1 MLTGF
6 ISKAGKK
13 FSAYLVLGADGEAG
27 KITFDFPPAE
37 TLAKVTPAMT
47 AQESK
52 ETGQRLFK
60 SRQYAEAIPLLKLA
74 AEAFPKDETLWQ
86 ELVMSCR
93 DSGQHEQTV
102 EFGKQAVRLHS
113 RSDWLWRELGNAL
126 IVIDRLDEAEKSL
139 NNARN
144 LNPDAEWHWRYTAKL
159 RRKQKN
165 LEGEIEALEN
175 LHALG
180 KANATELNQLGI
192 AYHNSNPPNFAKAL
206 EFYRL
211 AATTNPDT
219 AYFFNMGLVFGHPEV
234 SQDADAADAYRRA
247 LALKPDFERAKKSL
261 DSIKTLKLVPLD
273 AMVSTW
279 ARRTPGG
286 LIQNDEFFQFYLSPF
301 ETLQIAKFKNGE
313 TLDVKMIQRAKK
325 RLLQE
330 IELND
335 GKVSWLDDYALDKS
349 RALALED
356 EILDESKRHFHLAVF
371 ENKPLLHFLTRG
383 DVEHFLYSDD
393 YFPQQSLELLD
404 EEPEFRDFLSKPFA
418 NQYNLVLSRAIE
430 QRAIPVIETLFDGRR
445 WVNQA
450 DEDICFRGAYKRV
463 GDLVQLMRAK
473 AAEGEKR
480 KVSVREMEDFLRQH
494 SFTNLFN
501 LLPTAFRSA
510 QSELVAEILQLAVSC
525 YNEHSDAD
533 LSRGVLN
540 LCKGFQ
546 FKGVELNKRLD
557 EDFKIIEQKI
567 AEERKAEVRLN
578 FGPERP
584 FQITKEGI
592 KDGAKFF
599 PAHTIKDLRWGI
611 TITGYTGAERY
622 EYVFVVKNDVGDSAT
637 ASWKT
642 SKADETKQTEHFSSM
657 VNACLSY
664 LAEAAVEKIQR
675 RLNSGNPVSIG
686 PCTLSQQGISFQ
698 TQGFLFKKDRF
709 VPWADVST
717 EIRNGQVVVSSKSQH
732 GVTTSASMKDTDNA
746 VLLPFLRSVMEK
758 QRA

>member
-1 MLTGF
+1 
-6 ISKAGKK
+6 
-13 FSAYLVLGADGEAG
+13 
-27 KITFDFPPAE
+27 
-37 TLAKVTPAMT
+37 MT

-60 SRQYAEAIPLLKLA
+60 SRQYAEAIPLLKSA
-74 AEAFPKDETLWQ
+74 AEVFPKDETLWQ

-93 DSGQHEQTV
+93 DSGQQEQAV
-102 EFGKQAVRLHS
+102 EFGKQAVRLHP

-126 IVIDRLDEAEKSL
+126 IAIDRLDEAEKSL
-139 NNARN
+139 NNALN
-144 LNPDAEWHWRYTAKL
+144 LNPDVEWHWRYTAKL

-180 KANATELNQLGI
+180 VTKATDLNQLGI
-192 AYHNSNPPNFAKAL
+192 AYHNSKPPNFAKAL

-211 AATTNPDT
+211 AATVDPDT
-219 AYFFNMGLVFGHPEV
+219 AYFFNMGLVFSHSEV

-247 LALKPDFERAKKSL
+247 LALNPNYESGRKNLAATRE
-261 DSIKTLKLVPLD
+261 KLSPL
-273 AMVSTW
+273 AAI
-279 ARRTPGG
+279 ARRMANG
-286 LIQNDEFFQFYLSPF
+286 LIQKGDYFQFYLSPF
-301 ETLQIAKFKNGE
+301 ETLQLEKFENAE

-356 EILDESKRHFHLAVF
+356 EILDESKRHFHSAVF
-371 ENKPLLHFLTRG
+371 ENKPLLRFLTRG
-383 DVEHFLYSDD
+383 DIEHFLYSDD
-393 YFPQQSLELLD
+393 YFPQRSLELLD
-404 EEPEFRDFLSKPFA
+404 EEPEFRAFLSKPFSK
-418 NQYNLVLSRAIE
+418 QYNLVLSRAIE
-430 QRAIPVIETLFDGRR
+430 QRALPVIETLFDGRR

-450 DEDICFRGAYKRV
+450 DEDICFSGAYKRV
-463 GDLVQLMRAK
+463 GDLVQQIRAK

-480 KVSVREMEDFLRQH
+480 KVSVRELEDFLRQN
-494 SFTNLFN
+494 SVTNIFN
-501 LLPTAFRSA
+501 LLPTAFRTA
-510 QSELVAEILQLAVSC
+510 QSELVAEIRQLAISC

-546 FKGVELNKRLD
+546 FKSVELNKRLD
-557 EDFKIIEQKI
+557 EDFKTIEQKI

-622 EYVFVVKNDVGDSAT
+622 EYVFVVKNDAGDTAT

-642 SKADETKQTEHFSSM
+642 SKADETKQTDHFSSM

-675 RLNSGNPVSIG
+675 RLTGGNTVLIG